1 MRGRLRDKLFEQQKG
16 ERRVVPSRDVPCQP
30 AGPGGQS
37 WHVGDA
43 PGSGVGDVSPGCF

>member
-37 WHVGDA
+37 WHVADA